1 MVKKI
6 TKLFTVCYLLFFAYI
21 IIFDDLNSK
30 SNSVKF
36 FFLLSVFFII
46 SLFIMYSK
54 KNELSIFFTIIL
66 LTIIGYFTELYD
78 LKTLIIIVAS
88 IVVGGYIGGK
98 LLSSK
103 NS

>member
-1 MVKKI
+1 MVKKT
-6 TKLFTVCYLLFFAYI
+6 TKLFTVCHLLFFAYI

-36 FFLLSVFFII
+36 FFLLSVLFII
-46 SLFIMYSK
+46 FLIYYVFK
-54 KNELSIFFTIIL
+54 KNELSIFLTVIL
-66 LTIIGYFTELYD
+66 LTIIGYFTGLYD